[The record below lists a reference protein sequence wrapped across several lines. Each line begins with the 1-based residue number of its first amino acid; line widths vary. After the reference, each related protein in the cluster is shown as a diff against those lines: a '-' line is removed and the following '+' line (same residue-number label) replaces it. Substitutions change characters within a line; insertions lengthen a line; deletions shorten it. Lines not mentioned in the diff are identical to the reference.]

1 MNRDRAAQLPSARFA
16 SSRQAEG
23 AARRLLHARAHLFV
37 KLIGHPQVMR
47 VCTRY
52 GLPRRTLMQFTLKLL
67 ANLTDA
73 KDGDAMDRLVN
84 ASVRIAP
91 AA

>member
-1 MNRDRAAQLPSARFA
+1 
-16 SSRQAEG
+16 
-23 AARRLLHARAHLFV
+23 V

-73 KDGDAMDRLVN
+73 KDGDAMDKLIN
-84 ASVRIAP
+84 ALSRIAP

>member
-1 MNRDRAAQLPSARFA
+1 M
-16 SSRQAEG
+16 
-23 AARRLLHARAHLFV
+23 

-73 KDGDAMDRLVN
+73 KDGDAMDKLIN
-84 ASVRIAP
+84 ALSRIAP